1 MAPHVAQ
8 AKGAT
13 PPSDSPGQR
22 SERRGEA
29 VALLDTR
36 ILREAP
42 NLAEGRDA
50 IDEALPLVAA
60 HGASVAAATTFGDNG
75 RAMRV
80 LIALLALPLALGA
93 CTTERP
99 RLVGPDILFVAT
111 PELVG
116 VEMLRLAGVN
126 AGDVVYDLGSGDG
139 RLVIAAAREFGA
151 RGVGVEIEAALVQT
165 SRESAAKAGV
175 ADRVRFLWQDLF
187 ATDLADATVV
197 TLYLRD
203 DVNLRLRPRLLG
215 ALRPG
220 ARVVS
225 HDFGMADWT
234 PDRVHRVRGPAR
246 EHTLYLWLV
255 PAGVDGT
262 WEAMLGTGGGARR
275 ARLELRQRFQEL
287 SGLLEIDAR
296 RLPLRGT
303 VAGTAIEVTAEGW
316 VFSGRVAGD
325 RAAGRAAERGRPPLD
340 WEARRAPGG

>member
-1 MAPHVAQ
+1 
-8 AKGAT
+8 
-13 PPSDSPGQR
+13 
-22 SERRGEA
+22 
-29 VALLDTR
+29 
-36 ILREAP
+36 
-42 NLAEGRDA
+42 
-50 IDEALPLVAA
+50 
-60 HGASVAAATTFGDNG
+60 
-75 RAMRV
+75 MRL
-80 LIALLALPLALGA
+80 LIALLALLLTFGA

-99 RLVGPDILFVAT
+99 GLVAPDVLFVGT

-116 VEMLRLAGVN
+116 LEMLRLAGVN

-151 RGVGVEIEAALVQT
+151 RGIGVEIEAALVQT
-165 SRESAAKAGV
+165 SRESAARAGV

-220 ARVVS
+220 TRVVS

-234 PDRVHRVRGPAR
+234 PDRIQRVRGPDR

-255 PAGVDGT
+255 PAGVAGT
-262 WEAMLGTGGGARR
+262 WEATLGTGGGARR
-275 ARLELRQRFQEL
+275 ARLEVRQRFQEL
-287 SGLLEIDAR
+287 NGSLEIDDR

-303 VAGTAIEVTAEGW
+303 VAGTAIEVTAGGW

-325 RAAGRAAERGRPPLD
+325 RAAGRATERGRPALD
-340 WEARRAPGG
+340 WRAHRAVPG